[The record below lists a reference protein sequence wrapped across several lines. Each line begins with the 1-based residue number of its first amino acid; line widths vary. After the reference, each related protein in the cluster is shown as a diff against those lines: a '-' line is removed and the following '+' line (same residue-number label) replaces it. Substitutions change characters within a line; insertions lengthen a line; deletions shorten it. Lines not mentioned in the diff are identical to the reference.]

1 VLQESAYA
9 AALTWWQK
17 MRTYISIGEQEKSE
31 LVPSLMLGISTLPA
45 QHQDMVLRMAV
56 KVKNP
61 TKNTSLFAKLC
72 IV

>member
-1 VLQESAYA
+1 
-9 AALTWWQK
+9 
-17 MRTYISIGEQEKSE
+17 
-31 LVPSLMLGISTLPA
+31 MLGISTLPA

-56 KVKNP
+56 KVKNR